1 MFARCQ
7 VAWRTQADRPSVTSQ
22 PTSRR
27 RSGVPTLTT
36 NDGSRRPLPHLA
48 YLEALA
54 ECEDGTRRWDAL
66 TAGYAVLQLFDLWV
80 EHDCGVIPPSELELR
95 RVRKRLARVEA
106 GDPIRRCLTHLVEVM
121 ERAAPPR
128 GSVEE
133 RLRSHEAGRILAAY
147 GKLLQY
153 ESSCSLSCDVHETL
167 IGFARRAGD
176 EERLLDSMLMV
187 AFCHRMLGRLDAARE
202 AYTALRGT
210 AMELENGQ
218 YLMLSELG
226 YAKIA
231 IQRGNLPAA
240 AEMLDRILHDT
251 QSGEHAMVRAK
262 ALMDRARVATQL
274 GDLTT
279 ATILGHQ
286 ALECS
291 TDPADRDRILINIGV
306 NLAHMGLRD
315 EARDAYLIAG
325 ASAQEATVR
334 WLAQINLMELA
345 YLDFREPTFEQYRR
359 TLVDVDLPPYMAA
372 VYQEA
377 QGYGFS
383 VFKRYDEATVA
394 FRRMLDVAERHGLNE
409 FIVKAERALADVA
422 SAIPPLAVN
431 HAPDPAPRRP
441 DLSVVTESLSKM
453 RELAGL

>member
-1 MFARCQ
+1 
-7 VAWRTQADRPSVTSQ
+7 VITH
-22 PTSRR
+22 
-27 RSGVPTLTT
+27 
-36 NDGSRRPLPHLA
+36 NGSRRPLPHLA

-80 EHDCGVIPPSELELR
+80 EHGCGSIPPSELELR
-95 RVRKRLARVEA
+95 RVRKRLARVES
-106 GDPIRRCLTHLVEVM
+106 GDPIRRCLTHLVDVI
-121 ERAAPPR
+121 ERPAPPR
-128 GSVEE
+128 GSEE
-133 RLRSHEAGRILAAY
+133 DRLRTDEAGRILAAY

-153 ESSCSLSCDVHETL
+153 ESSWSLSHDVHQTL
-167 IGFARRAGD
+167 IDFARRAD
-176 EERLLDSMLMV
+176 DRERLLDSMLMV
-187 AFCHRMLGRLDAARE
+187 AFCLRMLGQLDAARE
-202 AYTALRGT
+202 AYTVLRET
-210 AMELENGQ
+210 ATELESEQ
-218 YLMLSELG
+218 YLLLSELG

-240 AEMLDRILHDT
+240 AGMLDRILDDT
-251 QSGEHAMVRAK
+251 RGGAHALVRAK

-274 GDLTT
+274 GDLAT

-325 ASAQEATVR
+325 ASAQDATVR
-334 WLAQINLMELA
+334 WMAQINLMELA
-345 YLDFREPTFEQYRR
+345 YLDFREPTFEHYRR
-359 TLVDVDLPPYMAA
+359 ALMDVDLPPYVSA
-372 VYQEA
+372 VYHEA

-383 VFKRYDEATVA
+383 VFKRYDEAIVA

-409 FIVKAERALADVA
+409 FIVKAERALGDVA
-422 SAIPPLAVN
+422 SVIPPLAVN

-441 DLSVVTESLSKM
+441 ALSAVTESLSRM

>member
-1 MFARCQ
+1 VIIPAGPQ
-7 VAWRTQADRPSVTSQ
+7 
-22 PTSRR
+22 
-27 RSGVPTLTT
+27 
-36 NDGSRRPLPHLA
+36 RPLPHLA

-54 ECEDGTRRWDAL
+54 ECEESTPRWHSL
-66 TAGYAVLQLFDLWV
+66 TAGYAVMRLFDLWV
-80 EHDCGVIPPSELELR
+80 EHGCRAIPRSDLELR
-95 RVRKRLARVEA
+95 RVRKRLELISS
-106 GDPIRRCLTHLVEVM
+106 GDPVRRCLTQLVEVIG
-121 ERAAPPR
+121 RPSTPR
-128 GSVEE
+128 GAEAQ
-133 RLRSHEAGRILAAY
+133 RLQSYEAGRILAAY

-153 ESSCSLSCDVHETL
+153 ESSWSLSRDVHETL
-167 IGFARRAGD
+167 IEHARGTD
-176 EERLLDSMLMV
+176 DVERLLDSMLMV
-187 AFCHRMLGRLDAARE
+187 AFCHRMLGQLDDARE
-202 AYTALRGT
+202 AYTVLRQAAT
-210 AMELENGQ
+210 ELESEQ
-218 YLMLSELG
+218 YLLLSELG

-240 AEMLDRILHDT
+240 AGMLDRILDNT
-251 QSGEHAMVRAK
+251 QGAEHALVRSK

-274 GDLTT
+274 GDLTM

-315 EARDAYLIAG
+315 EARDAYLVAG
-325 ASAQEATVR
+325 ASAQETTVR

-345 YLDFREPTFEQYRR
+345 YLDLRETTFEQYRR
-359 TLVDVDLPPYMAA
+359 TLVDVELPPYMAA

-383 VFKRYDEATVA
+383 VFKRYDEAEVA

-409 FIVKAERALADVA
+409 FIVKAERALGDVA
-422 SAIPPLAVN
+422 SVIPPLAVN
-431 HAPDPAPRRP
+431 HAPEPAPRRP
-441 DLSVVTESLSKM
+441 DLTVVTESLSKM

>member
-1 MFARCQ
+1 
-7 VAWRTQADRPSVTSQ
+7 V
-22 PTSRR
+22 
-27 RSGVPTLTT
+27 TT

-128 GSVEE
+128 GSEEE

-153 ESSCSLSCDVHETL
+153 ESSWSLSCDVHETL
-167 IGFARRAGD
+167 IDFARHADD

-187 AFCHRMLGRLDAARE
+187 AFCHRMLGRLDEARE
-202 AYTALRGT
+202 AYTVLRGT
-210 AMELENGQ
+210 AMELESAQ

-240 AEMLDRILHDT
+240 AEMLDRILNDT
-251 QSGEHAMVRAK
+251 QSGDHAMVRAK

-325 ASAQEATVR
+325 ASAQETTVR